1 MNYVSKYVY
10 SFASI
15 ASIIA
20 YIAIAYFFPRENFI
34 ALFGC
39 YSVAFFSFIALC
51 KNESITEKQLFYL
64 GIFFRALFLFGI
76 PFWSQDFYRFIWD
89 GNLVSQGF
97 NPYLNTPNQ
106 IINSTSIPN
115 AQELYNKMGVLS
127 AAHYSNY
134 PPINQ
139 LLFGISSYLSPNSIF
154 CNALILKLIILVS
167 DIGIYHFG
175 RKILLHLHQNP
186 KKIFLYFLNPL
197 VIIELTANLHFEGVM
212 LFLFT
217 LGIYYFFKEKII
229 VAALFLALSIS
240 TKLLTLLLLPFFFHQ
255 LGLKKSSYFYS
266 VILSVVLLTFLPF
279 YSSVLVS
286 NYSKTIGLW
295 FTNFEFNASIYY
307 IIREIGFYVKGY
319 NIIQT
324 IGKFTPFVTLLVFL
338 YFAVFK
344 KNKPSKH
351 LFSNAL
357 FALSIYFFIST
368 TVHPWYIINVVFL
381 SLFTRF
387 KFPVFWSYLVI
398 LSYFAYSNTPFKENY
413 ILLLI
418 EYGLVFTILFYELIV
433 PKNII
438 SNG

>member
-1 MNYVSKYVY
+1 MHYSSKYLY

-15 ASIIA
+15 ASITA
-20 YIAIAYFFPRENFI
+20 YLAIAYFFPRENFI

-39 YSVAFFSFIALC
+39 YTVAFFSFIALY
-51 KNESITEKQLFYL
+51 KNESITEKQLIYL
-64 GIFFRALFLFGI
+64 GILFRTLFLFGI
-76 PFWSQDFYRFIWD
+76 PLWSQDFYRFIWD

-97 NPYLNTPNQ
+97 NPYLNTPDQ
-106 IINSTSIPN
+106 IINSTSLSN
-115 AQELYNKMGVLS
+115 AQELYNKMGALS

-134 PPINQ
+134 PPMNQ
-139 LLFGISSYLSPNSIF
+139 LIFGISSYLSPTSIF
-154 CNALILKLIILVS
+154 YNALILKLIILVS
-167 DIGIYHFG
+167 DIGIYHYG
-175 RKILLHLHQNP
+175 RKILRYLNQNP
-186 KKIFLYFLNPL
+186 KKILLYFLNPL
-197 VIIELTANLHFEGVM
+197 VIIELTGNLHFEGVM

-217 LGIYYFFKEKII
+217 VGIYFFFKEKIV
-229 VAALFLALSIS
+229 VAALFIALSIS

-266 VILSVVLLTFLPF
+266 VVLSIALLTFLPF
-279 YSSVLVS
+279 YSPELVS

-338 YFAVFK
+338 YFAIFK
-344 KNKPSKH
+344 KNKSAIH

-387 KFPVFWSYLVI
+387 KFPISWSYLVI

-418 EYGLVFTILFYELIV
+418 EYGLVFTILFYELIA
-433 PKNII
+433 PKKII